1 MRLALGGLS
10 GGLGRRSWV
19 LSLVPSRP
27 RVDTWPFS
35 FSSFTLFETVIVVS
49 WLVPH
54 ASHDIVN
61 VWAPFRVVWSI
72 SSASS
77 EAEFVV
83 RHEVVPLVDTLVLSS
98 VSSGV
103 YETSDWVTRSVG
115 SVRI

>member
-1 MRLALGGLS
+1 VEKKKAEKSKRLLS
-10 GGLGRRSWV
+10 AYS
-19 LSLVPSRP
+19 P
-27 RVDTWPFS
+27 
-35 FSSFTLFETVIVVS
+35 
-49 WLVPH
+49 
-54 ASHDIVN
+54 
-61 VWAPFRVVWSI
+61 PFRVVWSI